1 MVSAI
6 IETFSRRPV
15 FGHVAV
21 IISLVATGM
30 LAFGLW
36 VHHMFATGIPQIAES
51 YFTAASMMI
60 AIPAGAQIFCWIATL
75 ATGRPVLRT
84 PLWWVLGFFFTF
96 VMGGMTGIFV
106 ASVPVDLQVHDTYFV
121 VAHFHYVL
129 IGGAVFPL
137 FGALTYW
144 FPKVTGRM
152 LHETLGQVSFWLF
165 FIGFNIT
172 FFPMHLVGIR
182 GMPRRVYTYGPNMGW
197 TVLNQIES
205 FGYILLFVSVSLFLW
220 NVFRSLRRGAVA
232 GPNPWGAGTLEWAT
246 SSPPPIY
253 NFLHLPTVNGR
264 EALWDAAPNQ
274 PIVVG
279 LAEDARSVLTTR
291 TLDAEPDSKDE
302 FPAPSIWPFLAAL
315 ATTAA
320 FIGSIFTPWGITIG
334 AVPIAITLIGWFWP
348 DKQSA
353 ERRRAREIWQNV

>member
-1 MVSAI
+1 
-6 IETFSRRPV
+6 
-15 FGHVAV
+15 
-21 IISLVATGM
+21 
-30 LAFGLW
+30 
-36 VHHMFATGIPQIAES
+36 
-51 YFTAASMMI
+51 
-60 AIPAGAQIFCWIATL
+60 L
-75 ATGRPVLRT
+75 ATGTPVLRT

-144 FPKVTGRM
+144 FPKVTGR
-152 LHETLGQVSFWLF
+152 LLNETLGQISFWLF

-205 FGYILLFVSVSLFLW
+205 LGYILLFLSVSLFLW
-220 NVFRSLRRGAVA
+220 NVIRSLKRGEVA
-232 GPNPWGAGTLEWAT
+232 GPNPWRAGTLEWAT
-246 SSPPPIY
+246 SSPPPSY

-274 PIVVG
+274 PVVVG
-279 LAEDARSVLTTR
+279 LDEDARSVLMTR

-302 FPAPSIWPFLAAL
+302 FPAPSVWPFLAAL

-334 AVPIAITLIGWFWP
+334 TVPIAITLIGWFWP
-348 DKQSA
+348 EKQA
-353 ERRRAREIWQNV
+353 AARRRAREIWQNV